1 MSIFDPNAKV
11 YVFKENGK
19 YGVRDDD
26 GWEILSPIHDR
37 IIILE
42 NWILVYDN
50 IRYEWRYSERVGR
63 KFRHY
68 FNGTTVI
75 YNFDG
80 SRQILTHERKPINV
94 EYIRA
99 REGSPNMYDI
109 ISRNDDIVTKGVINE
124 RGDLIVP
131 PIYTYVDGDYPLF
144 KAYLGGEFKSV
155 GDKYYCCHYVKD
167 GRWKVIDASA
177 NKESAA
183 DYEVCSLAEENTD
196 NDILA
201 EVIKEGVAGFLL
213 KSFQFVEEYHG
224 LKPSDCLFNK
234 DIPEQ
239 STDTIYTHN
248 IVYWREDYPEEEKEY
263 GWTQEEIEWAYRGAY
278 EMDPSNIWNTD

>member
-19 YGVRDDD
+19 YGVRDND
-26 GWEILSPIHDR
+26 GWQILAPIHDC
-37 IIILE
+37 IFIWA

-50 IRYEWRYSERVGR
+50 IRYEWRYNEKLGR
-63 KFRHY
+63 KIRY
-68 FNGTTVI
+68 YLNGTTVI

-80 SRQILTHERKPINV
+80 TRQILTYERKPIKV
-94 EYIRA
+94 SSIWT
-99 REGSPNMYDI
+99 REDSPDMYDI

-124 RGDLIVP
+124 KGDLIVP

-144 KAYLGGEFKSV
+144 KAYLGGELKSV
-155 GDKYYCCHYVKD
+155 EDDYYKCTYVKD

-183 DYEVCSLAEENTD
+183 DYEVCSLAEGNTD

-201 EVIKEGVAGFLL
+201 EVLKEGVAGFLL

-224 LKPSDCLFNK
+224 LKPSASLLNK
-234 DIPEQ
+234 DIPKY
-239 STDTIYTHN
+239 STDSIYTHN

-263 GWTQEEIEWAYRGAY
+263 GWTQEEIERAYRGAY